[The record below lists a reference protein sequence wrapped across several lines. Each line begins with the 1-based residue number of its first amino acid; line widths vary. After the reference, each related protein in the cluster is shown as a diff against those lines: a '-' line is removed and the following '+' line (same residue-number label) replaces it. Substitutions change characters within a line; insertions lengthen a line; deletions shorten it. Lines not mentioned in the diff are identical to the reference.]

1 MNIDPRFNHM
11 ITDILF
17 LMNDLYATPNKLD
30 NDLLK
35 LQLPF
40 ENEDGSKI
48 IARVPQTTSQF
59 QSKKNNLKKNNFIK

>member
-1 MNIDPRFNHM
+1 M

-59 QSKKNNLKKNNFIK
+59 QSKKTI